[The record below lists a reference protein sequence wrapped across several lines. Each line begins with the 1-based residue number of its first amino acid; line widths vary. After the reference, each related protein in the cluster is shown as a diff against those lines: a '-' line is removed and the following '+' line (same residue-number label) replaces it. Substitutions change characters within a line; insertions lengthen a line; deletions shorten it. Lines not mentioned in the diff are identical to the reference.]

1 MILRRIAENLRQQH
15 WTGVFIELAIVVLG
29 VFIGL
34 QVSNWNT
41 ERGEKAAEV
50 EYLAAM
56 KADVDYSIG
65 KLERLLRNLDEAQ
78 AARKKLFEFAT
89 EPAATLAPA
98 ERDRALLFGLFQL
111 PMLDISEVTFE
122 ILKSSGRLS
131 LIRSPALVSELQ
143 SLSANVANA
152 LSSQADELQVTYL
165 FSDPLLMEHVD
176 MAGVFRQPNLDG
188 TPSIAWLK
196 TAPASAAA
204 PPVMKTQRFANALL
218 YRTFFADARLAN
230 IRKIHEQ
237 HQRIVALI
245 KARQDEL
252 GVGR

>member
-1 MILRRIAENLRQQH
+1 MILRRAVEHLRQQH

-34 QVSNWNT
+34 QVNNWNT

-65 KLERLLRNLDEAQ
+65 KLDGLLRNLDEAQ

-89 EPAATLAPA
+89 EPAATLAPD
-98 ERDRALLFGLFQL
+98 ERDRLLLFGLFQL

-122 ILKSSGRLS
+122 TLKSSGRLS

-143 SLSANVANA
+143 ALNANVAGA
-152 LSSQADELQVTYL
+152 LRLQADEVQVTYL

-176 MAGVFRQPNLDG
+176 MAGVFRQPNLSG
-188 TPSIAWLK
+188 KPNIAWLEA
-196 TAPASAAA
+196 APASAAT
-204 PPVMKTQRFANALL
+204 PQIMKAQRFANALL
-218 YRTFFADARLAN
+218 YRTFFADARLAS
-230 IRKIHEQ
+230 IHKMVER